1 MIKIYKDSNAGAIFL
16 EDNLGAQFLNSLQA
30 VVEDPNSTKVS
41 IFDKVRSVFI
51 IKNAEF
57 SNFVNENGVAWGADQ
72 IETANNL
79 NAIFT
84 ATGTATGNAPV
95 ITSNLLPDLQQGDTL
110 NYELTANFG
119 VAYEWDLSNV
129 AGDITTVE
137 GNVRKLIGGSNLPIG
152 TYSIPVK
159 ATNYNGEDSKVITL
173 TVDPPAFTNTKSTVF
188 QNNDWL
194 QGNAGVLQNVLGRTG
209 NGLGSSDAWTISLWF
224 KAGTATNASQTI
236 LYFGAQDIVNNG
248 SIQLKYNG
256 SLNRLEFRYGSN
268 NNRLNF
274 ATQNNTL
281 PVGVW
286 KHILITY
293 DGGTTGSASA
303 SVNNYYSRFNFYI
316 DGVSVNTVN
325 SNNNFGYSS
334 SVLPQNFRIGRF
346 NSAQHLR
353 NSCKIDEMSIWNSD
367 QSANANTIYNSGTP
381 SDLDLLGA
389 PALHWWRM
397 GDNDSFPFIFDI
409 GTAANLILQM
419 LSMNAA
425 SFDSDTP

>member
-1 MIKIYKDSNAGAIFL
+1 MIKIYKDDNAGAIFL
-16 EDNLGAQFLNSLQA
+16 EDNVGAQFLNSLQA

-79 NAIFT
+79 NTIFA

-95 ITSNLLPDLQQGDTL
+95 ITSNLLPDLRQGDTL

-129 AGDITTVE
+129 AGNITTVE

-152 TYSIPVK
+152 AYSIPVK
-159 ATNYNGEDSKVITL
+159 AINYNGEDSKIITL
-173 TVDPPAFTNTKSTVF
+173 TVDPPAFANTKSTVF
-188 QNNDWL
+188 QQNDWL

-209 NGLGSSDAWTISLWF
+209 NGSGSSDAWTISFWF
-224 KAGTATNASQTI
+224 KAGSSTNASQTI
-236 LYFGAQDIVNNG
+236 LYFGAQDIANNG
-248 SIQLKYNG
+248 SIQVKYNG
-256 SLNRLEFRYGSN
+256 SLNRLDFRYGSN

-274 ATQNNTL
+274 TTQNNTL

-286 KHILITY
+286 KHILIAY
-293 DGGTTGSASA
+293 NGGTTGSASG
-303 SVNNYYSRFNFYI
+303 SMNSYYSRFNFYI

-325 SNNNFGYSS
+325 SNNNFGYSNS
-334 SVLPQNFRIGRF
+334 ILPQNFRIGRF
-346 NSAQHLR
+346 NSAQYLR
-353 NSCKIDEMSIWNSD
+353 NSCKIDELSIWDSD
-367 QSANANTIYNSGTP
+367 QSSNASTVYNSGTP
-381 SDLDLLGA
+381 SDLDLLSQS
-389 PALHWWRM
+389 PLHWWRM

-425 SFDSDTP
+425 SFNSDTP